1 MPCSVENARRYHLTH
16 DRLRRDV
23 EGEKAPPPP
32 ASEEPSYSL
41 PKAGDTLADAIAVL
55 FIMLGGA
62 VLIAFASTI
71 GG

>member
-1 MPCSVENARRYHLTH
+1 MARSAKAARRFHATH
-16 DRLRRDV
+16 DRLRREVD
-23 EGEKAPPPP
+23 ARR
-32 ASEEPSYSL
+32 YSL